1 MHSDSVGRAVQ
12 IGSFVGTP
20 YVLSLSVVSA
30 NVQLQPCKRYRL
42 WASANCFFQFG
53 TSNAVTATSNSHPL
67 WGGLDA
73 LHATDDANV
82 WIAAIVPTA
91 TGVLYIS
98 EIDTDTA

>member
-20 YVLSLSVVSA
+20 TVLSLTVISA
-30 NVQLQPCKRYRL
+30 NVQLQPYKRYRL

-53 TSNAVTATSNSHPL
+53 TSNAVTATGNSHPL

-73 LHATDDANV
+73 LHGTDGTNI
-82 WIAAIVPTA
+82 WLAAVVPTG
-91 TGVLYIS
+91 TGTLYIS